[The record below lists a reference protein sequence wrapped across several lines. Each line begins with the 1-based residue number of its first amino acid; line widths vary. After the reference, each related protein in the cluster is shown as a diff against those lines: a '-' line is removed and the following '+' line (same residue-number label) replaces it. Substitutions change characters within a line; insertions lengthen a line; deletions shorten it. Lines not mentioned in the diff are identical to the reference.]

1 MTGTQSATDWR
12 QEGTLA
18 QRAITQVHPNGCP
31 GNKWECVRDTL
42 RYILE
47 PQWKVPWGGGGGGVH
62 GRSPRLPDY
71 NLNYCFI
78 SIIMSLIVMLLCVY
92 MYYLNLYFIC
102 KCLASNDVLWN
113 VLIWANESVL
123 SYLSYLTVKQLQIV
137 NRRRQL
143 PDTDRRVQQD
153 RSLWLHHCLWGAS
166 PTGSVSGCRSFCND
180 HDIDENSNFL
190 NDDDDDNSNSS
201 NSSGSG
207 CGCNHY
213 HFYGS
218 SNRDGH
224 HHLHHHHQNSD
235 DAEDVDDRGGN
246 NSININNGSN
256 NIS

>member
-153 RSLWLHHCLWGAS
+153 RSLWLHHRLWGAS
-166 PTGSVSGCRSFCND
+166 PTGSVSGCRSFCN
-180 HDIDENSNFL
+180 HIDENSNFL

-207 CGCNHY
+207 CGCNHC